1 MPVISVSLSEENLEF
16 LDKIQDTYKL
26 KGRSDAVRT
35 SINSAI
41 SEMQDME
48 NMSGNVEGILIT
60 VRHDHAD
67 PWMGIIQAKY
77 INCIKT
83 QIHTHLRDK
92 KCLEVMVVSCDADEL
107 KDIMQEIKASGK
119 ADYVRFVRS

>member
-1 MPVISVSLSEENLEF
+1 MPVISVSLSNENLEF
-16 LDKIQDTYKL
+16 LDKIQDIYKL

-35 SINSAI
+35 SIHSAI

-67 PWMGIIQAKY
+67 RGWALSRP
-77 INCIKT
+77 NT
-83 QIHTHLRDK
+83 STVSRLRYTPISGTRS
-92 KCLEVMVVSCDADEL
+92 VWRSWSFPA
-107 KDIMQEIKASGK
+107 MQMS
-119 ADYVRFVRS
+119 